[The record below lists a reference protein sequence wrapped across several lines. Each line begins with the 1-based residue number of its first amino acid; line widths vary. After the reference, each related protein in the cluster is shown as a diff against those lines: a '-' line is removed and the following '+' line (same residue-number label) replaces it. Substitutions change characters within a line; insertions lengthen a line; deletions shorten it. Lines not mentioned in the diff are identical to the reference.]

1 VTPCDETDQSEEQT
15 NKMEE
20 PKKVDSQKQNEM
32 LELEQVDDE
41 QKKEAVEEKKEA
53 VTKPLQASQTE
64 PMKNVINKEDSKESD
79 EKLQKSLQ
87 LALKIRNKEN
97 KLKDIKFTF
106 MCGSGKQLHFRIVSL
121 LTCSV
126 FSDTADG
133 ISEELV
139 AAGLVTPPNKDAG
152 RARLCSID
160 GRLNFKN
167 DDTNNGQNGGTQ
179 NDGINGR

>member
-1 VTPCDETDQSEEQT
+1 
-15 NKMEE
+15 MEE

-106 MCGSGKQLHFRIVSL
+106 MCGS
-121 LTCSV
+121 
-126 FSDTADG
+126 DTADG

-139 AAGLVTPPNKDAG
+139 AAGLVTPPNKDAVKKG
-152 RARLCSID
+152 IQLLVNSVPEETKVIFELDANPD
-160 GRLNFKN
+160 GTPFEQTDKATLTGFA
-167 DDTNNGQNGGTQ
+167 QVSVV
-179 NDGINGR
+179 

>member
-87 LALKIRNKEN
+87 LALKIR
-97 KLKDIKFTF
+97 
-106 MCGSGKQLHFRIVSL
+106 
-121 LTCSV
+121 
-126 FSDTADG
+126 
-133 ISEELV
+133 SEH
-139 AAGLVTPPNKDAG
+139 
-152 RARLCSID
+152 
-160 GRLNFKN
+160 
-167 DDTNNGQNGGTQ
+167 
-179 NDGINGR
+179 

>member
-106 MCGSGKQLHFRIVSL
+106 MCGS
-121 LTCSV
+121 
-126 FSDTADG
+126 DTADG